1 MRHQDDL
8 RCFASDML
16 HCCKGLQ
23 VSQIIALKPLVGLL
37 MTAVLTGCSTSP
49 LLPYTTDTP
58 VLVLTTASQA
68 GVADKRSRF
77 REIFCAVL
85 EARKE
90 SIPDYRPCETALT
103 HVGQE
108 PPVKDAP
115 VDLGASRQRLI
126 ALLVP
131 GIGWDCFSEWLELK
145 GTTATHVQRFGY
157 DLKLLDVDSLSSS
170 ENNARQIR
178 DAILAL
184 PKEGE
189 IPRLVLIGYSKGT
202 PDILETVVKYPEI
215 HERIAAVVS
224 VSGAVGGSPL
234 ANNADQSQ
242 LALLRHWPGAECSP
256 GDGGAVESLRPDTR
270 KAWIAQNPLPDDI
283 SYYSLVTYPEPDR
296 ISAILKPS
304 YKKLSQVDARN
315 DSQVVFYDQVI
326 PKSSLV
332 AYLNA
337 DHWAL
342 AVPISRSHRLLKSTF
357 VNHND
362 YPREALLEALLRF
375 IEEDL
380 AVSER

>member
-8 RCFASDML
+8 RCFASDVL

-157 DLKLLDVDSLSSS
+157 DLKLLDIDSLSSS

-189 IPRLVLIGYSKGT
+189 IPRLVLIGYSKGA

-242 LALLRHWPGAECSP
+242 LSLLRHWPGAECSP

-380 AVSER
+380 AASER